1 MGVLLDLIRD
11 LIRKGPDTK
20 ILVYS
25 QWMDS
30 LSMLKVILESWR
42 VNGLIRRENY
52 INCMLMTRKHNYES
66 TSVFRESKNM
76 PVFLMLLQQG
86 NNGLDMSVA
95 SHIII
100 MEPILSASVCIY
112 PVSRI
117 AMEAQAVARVQ
128 RIGQKN
134 ETYVHYIIADD
145 TIESKM

>member
-52 INCMLMTRKHNYES
+52 INCLLMTRKHNYES

-76 PVFLMLLQQG
+76 PSLESIPSMTSGSIMRLSLQLEDYQKGVFKQPEYCT
-86 NNGLDMSVA
+86 LDGEWSDCSNKQSTRGA
-95 SHIII
+95 R
-100 MEPILSASVCIY
+100 PILSQSG
-112 PVSRI
+112 SRP
-117 AMEAQAVARVQ
+117 QSSR
-128 RIGQKN
+128 
-134 ETYVHYIIADD
+134 TSDCCSH
-145 TIESKM
+145 

>member
-52 INCMLMTRKHNYES
+52 INCLLMTRKHNYES

-95 SHIII
+95 SHII
-100 MEPILSASVCIY
+100 SASVCIY